1 LEQSALPTQDPASRV
16 DVLGALSRYWK
27 TIALWTAVVT
37 VAAAAVSMVLSKTY
51 QAEAVVLINPSPYK
65 SSSLEQS
72 PLDVDIYEKML
83 RSPALIEEVRA
94 FLKLDDMSVEKLL
107 KKIHLG
113 LTKRTSQR
121 ETTYAPMLLLQVE
134 DRSPAL
140 CQAIA
145 NAWAD
150 LATSASLRIKGAVIK
165 QANERIRAQ
174 WKDTKDLLENKENDL
189 KKFDATAQLIEKK
202 AELEIVRTQLAS
214 EQDNLESLR
223 LQYSV
228 AVTRLADLKKKY
240 ASFFVNGVWVG
251 SLHVGEK
258 GSSVTIAQLAASTA
272 SVGALPLQFFLA
284 RNDLVD
290 KTQKYTN
297 FKVKE
302 RVDITKRQYDILI
315 NKILRFE
322 QDVED
327 MKISLATQKAKL
339 QSLESSITTVPERLM
354 VKKAITDEALWMA
367 LVSRSRSLDDVTS
380 KRMTSEEINPIWLS
394 MMGRIQYVRPE
405 IASIEARIKSHEE
418 LLTKLR
424 DEQTTLNEVVVV
436 QTQES
441 QNLES
446 EMRLAKERYETLFQQ
461 YLQISR
467 DIMLQESETARFQEE
482 ITNSQRQVERLTSAT
497 ISLTSYTVTGEL
509 DRERLHR
516 DLTSVKNIFTTLA
529 TKNEEARIT
538 ELEVSGDLQVAFRAV
553 KPEDKIRP
561 KRAQIIGAAFLCA
574 LAFFSLLAVA
584 REQVRQQGWKA

>member
-1 LEQSALPTQDPASRV
+1 MEPSALPGQDPASRV
-16 DVLGALSRYWK
+16 DVLGALSRCWK
-27 TIALWTAVVT
+27 TIALSTVAVT
-37 VAAAAVSMVLSKTY
+37 VVAAAVSLVLPKTY
-51 QAEAVVLINPSPYK
+51 QAEAVVLVNPSPYK

-83 RSPALIEEVRA
+83 RSPSLIEEVKA
-94 FLKLDDMSVEKLL
+94 FLKLDDLSVEYLL
-107 KKIHLG
+107 KRMRLG

-134 DRSPAL
+134 DRSPDL
-140 CQAIA
+140 CQKIA

-174 WKDTKDLLENKENDL
+174 WKDTKDLLETKENDL
-189 KKFDATAQLIEKK
+189 MMFDVTAQLIERK

-223 LQYSV
+223 LQSGV
-228 AVTRLADLKKKY
+228 AVTRLADLKTKY

-251 SLHVGEK
+251 TLHVGEK
-258 GSSVTIAQLAASTA
+258 GSSVTLAQLAASTA
-272 SVGALPLQFFLA
+272 SIGALPLQFFLA
-284 RNDLVD
+284 RNDLVE
-290 KTQKYTN
+290 KTKKSTD
-297 FKVKE
+297 FKVRE

-327 MKISLATQKAKL
+327 MKLSLATEKAKL
-339 QSLESSITTVPERLM
+339 QALETGIQSVPERL
-354 VKKAITDEALWMA
+354 VVNKAITDAALWMA
-367 LVSRSRSLDDVTS
+367 VAARSRSLDDLTS
-380 KRMTSEEINPIWLS
+380 RRMTSEEINPVWLANQ
-394 MMGRIQYVRPE
+394 GRIQYVKPE
-405 IASIEARIKSHEE
+405 IASLEARIKAYQE
-418 LLTKLR
+418 LFTKLR

-436 QTQES
+436 QTQEA
-441 QNLES
+441 QNLDS
-446 EMRLAKERYETLFQQ
+446 EMRLAKERYEALFQNF
-461 YLQISR
+461 LQISR
-467 DIMLQESETARFQEE
+467 EIMLQESETARLTEE

-497 ISLTSYTVTGEL
+497 ISLTDYTVAREL
-509 DRERLHR
+509 ERERLHR

-553 KPEDKIRP
+553 RPEDKLRP
-561 KRAQIIGAAFLCA
+561 KRAQIVGAAFLCA

-584 REQVRQQGWKA
+584 REQVRLQA